1 MTKFYHF
8 NQNNSGGVFVRDE
21 HVCHH
26 VIIEANNYVEA
37 NIKAVGI
44 GIYFNGCETGDDC
57 DCCGDRWF
65 AQWDFGGHDGGME
78 EPLIYDRPIEELNDA
93 FTPVGEVYARVYY
106 RDGEVRE
113 YKRQPE

>member
-26 VIIEANNYVEA
+26 VIIEANDHVEA
-37 NIKAVGI
+37 NSKAVGI

-57 DCCGDRWF
+57 GCCGDRWSS
-65 AQWDFGGHDGGME
+65 QWGGDGE
-78 EPLIYDRPIEELNDA
+78 RSPHIYGKPIEETNDM

-113 YKRQPE
+113 YKRQSE